1 MNSSSC
7 WPLFVLSPPPSYTHR
22 PIFGLRL
29 VCKCSGVSSYV
40 PKNYFCMQ
48 KIKNHLLTTQKP
60 CYESGCTRSR
70 GVLGGDRSSYQ
81 GHRSDFKTTLK
92 GSIST
97 SYIFST
103 IPTTATAAACIYRL
117 LLFDYTS
124 MQPREGQVARSYL
137 EKSKNIIYPESIPEQ
152 HIQT

>member
-29 VCKCSGVSSYV
+29 VCKCSAVSSYA

-48 KIKNHLLTTQKP
+48 KIKNHPLTTQKP
-60 CYESGCTRSR
+60 CHESGCTRSSEYLEGTR
-70 GVLGGDRSSYQ
+70 VISR
-81 GHRSDFKTTLK
+81 LK

-124 MQPREGQVARSYL
+124 MQPREGQVARSHL